1 MKEANQKRII
11 RIINFLIIASLI
23 GSNIYFYN
31 QSNSFFKETRILGNM
46 LAMEKE
52 KHNGIA
58 VGKRVPEQE
67 IKMLDGRV
75 RSLIPSRDEQ
85 LIIVFFKTD
94 CVPCMKELEDIQK
107 LVKEKQISPRIS
119 LIAIT
124 AEKAETVK
132 NFTLKHDITIP
143 VAANANKIVDAF
155 AINQYPFTYVINGQ
169 GFVEL
174 REAGYDR
181 ASAIANQIKNLLK
194 SGKIE

>member
-31 QSNSFFKETRILGNM
+31 QSNLFFKETRILGNM

-119 LIAIT
+119 LIAVT

-143 VAANANKIVDAF
+143 VAANANEIVDAF
-155 AINQYPFTYVINGQ
+155 AVNQYPFTYVINGQ

-174 REAGYDR
+174 REVGYDR

-194 SGKIE
+194 LGKIE